1 MKNKLAPRGVMF
13 AAPGQ
18 VLRPVVGLDIDGTEG
33 EYHEHFA
40 AYAEAY
46 LQRPVIRHWDGSMP
60 YWKCFGVSKATY
72 RMMKLGYRQGHLK
85 RSMPVREGA
94 AELTWELRRAGA
106 EVWMCTT
113 RPWLRLDNID
123 PDTRFWLRNNRIQY
137 DGVLFGP
144 KKYAD
149 LARLVGIGRVVGV
162 LDDEPEQCAAADRA
176 RLPAYL
182 INRPYNQEGE
192 WPRLDSL
199 EVASKK
205 FVDLINK
212 WREERGV

>member
-1 MKNKLAPRGVMF
+1 VKDKLAPRKMMY

-18 VLRPVVGLDIDGTEG
+18 ILRPVVGLDIDGTIG

-60 YWKCFGVSKATY
+60 YWKCFGVSKSTY
-72 RMMKLGYRQGHLK
+72 RVMKLGYRQGHQK
-85 RSMPVREGA
+85 RSMPVRAGA
-94 AELTWELRRAGA
+94 AELARAARAAGA
-106 EVWMCTT
+106 EVWVCTT

-144 KKYAD
+144 QKYKD
-149 LARLVGIGRVVGV
+149 LAKLVGIGRVVGV
-162 LDDEPEQCAAADRA
+162 LDDEPEQCAMADGA
-176 RLPAYL
+176 GLPAYL
-182 INRPYNQEGE
+182 INRPYNQEGA
-192 WPRLDSL
+192 WPRFDSL
-199 EVASKK
+199 EVASKA
-205 FVDLINK
+205 FVDSVYK